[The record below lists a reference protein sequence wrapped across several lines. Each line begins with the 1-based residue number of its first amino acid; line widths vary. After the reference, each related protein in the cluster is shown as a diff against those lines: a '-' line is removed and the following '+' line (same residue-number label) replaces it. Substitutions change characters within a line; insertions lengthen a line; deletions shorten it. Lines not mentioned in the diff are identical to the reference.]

1 MEMIA
6 NTVRM
11 IDYDQAREYMIGD
24 QSSLKQNLAL
34 GIINPD
40 DFNRLKLTSDMNLK
54 LTSKFGTVVLKVIQ
68 DKDVTPGIIL
78 LPTSIWA
85 NQITGIEN
93 EELIFK
99 NLEVKVEATKEPIKE
114 FAELIKKIIE
124 N

>member
-93 EELIFK
+93 DELIFK
-99 NLEVKVEATKEPIKE
+99 NIKVKVEATKEPIKE
-114 FAELIKKIIE
+114 FIELIKKITE

>member
-1 MEMIA
+1 MIA

-93 EELIFK
+93 NELNFK
-99 NLEVKVEATKEPIKE
+99 NIKVKVEATKEPIIE
-114 FAELIKKIIE
+114 FKELIKKITDK
-124 N
+124 

>member
-93 EELIFK
+93 NELNFK
-99 NLEVKVEATKEPIKE
+99 NIKVKVEATKEPIIE
-114 FAELIKKIIE
+114 FKELIKKITDK
-124 N
+124 